1 MIESVGSPVLWG
13 AFLAFVVAML
23 VLDLGVF
30 NRRAHAITVK
40 EAAIWS
46 VVWVALALLF
56 NIFVAVRWG
65 AEVGQAFLTGYLIEK
80 ALSVD
85 NLFVFY
91 MIFTAFRIP
100 AENQHRVLF
109 WGIVGALVLRAVM
122 VIAGTALL
130 VHVQWVVYV
139 FGGILI
145 ATGVKMLVR
154 RDAEPNFEDSR
165 TYRVLTRIVPTTPK
179 LHGTKMF
186 VRENGVLLAT
196 PLLLVLL
203 LIELMDL
210 VFAVDS
216 ILAIFAISTDPFIVF
231 TSNIFA
237 VLGIRS
243 LYFVLAGMATRFVY
257 LQPGL
262 AMVLIFVGAKLATS
276 HFFHIPVLMSL
287 FIVSLLLGGSIIA
300 SLRKEAAD
308 RMNAGEGRPS
318 SAR

>member
-1 MIESVGSPVLWG
+1 VIESVGSPVLWG
-13 AFLAFVVAML
+13 AFLVFVVAML

-30 NRRAHAITVK
+30 NRRAHEITVR

-56 NIFVAVRWG
+56 NIYVAVRWG

-91 MIFTAFRIP
+91 MIFTAFKIP
-100 AENQHRVLF
+100 PQNQHRVLF

-122 VIAGTALL
+122 IVAGTALL
-130 VHVQWVVYV
+130 AHVQWVVYI

-154 RDAEPNFEDSR
+154 PDAEPHFEDSR
-165 TYRVLTRIVPTTPK
+165 TYRVLSRILPTTPQ
-179 LHGTKMF
+179 LHGSRMF
-186 VRENGVLLAT
+186 VREAGRLVVT
-196 PLLLVLL
+196 PLLIVLL

-210 VFAVDS
+210 VFAIDS

-237 VLGIRS
+237 ILGIRS
-243 LYFVLAGMATRFVY
+243 LYFVLAGLAKRFVY

-262 AMVLIFVGAKLATS
+262 AMVLIFVGAKLAS
-276 HFFHIPVLMSL
+276 SQFIHVPVVVSL
-287 FIVSLLLGGSIIA
+287 FIVSLLLGGSILA
-300 SLRKEAAD
+300 SLPKQAVDRERAAH
-308 RMNAGEGRPS
+308 G
-318 SAR
+318 